1 MIEEKEVPR
10 RGKGVEFMQ
19 IIFQREPV
27 RQVSAELLTLS
38 KTVRQSGLEI
48 EDILRALRME
58 SEFESCKHDLKHH
71 EESAYLLTAR
81 LVSLSTALNEI
92 AQLYE
97 RVESA
102 NEERLEGA
110 SGFYRPSAPGT
121 LYQTGNDTHAR
132 MERILSQ

>member
-1 MIEEKEVPR
+1 
-10 RGKGVEFMQ
+10 MQ
-19 IIFQREPV
+19 IIFQRDPI

-38 KTVRQSGLEI
+38 KTVRQAGYEL

-58 SEFESCKHDLKHH
+58 TEFESCKHDLKHQ

-92 AQLYE
+92 TQIYDRIE
-97 RVESA
+97 TA
-102 NEERLEGA
+102 NAERLEGV
-110 SGFYRPSAPGT
+110 SGFYRPSASGT
-121 LYQTGNDTHAR
+121 LYRSGDDTHTR